1 MKGITLEELLREI
14 CIKYDIKE
22 EELKSKTKRKQIV
35 EARREYCYK
44 AVEEHK
50 YTGVAVSKLLGIDA
64 SAVSWAV
71 KKYLESKYR

>member
-1 MKGITLEELLREI
+1 MIYNNLIKGIILEELL
-14 CIKYDIKE
+14 
-22 EELKSKTKRKQIV
+22 
-35 EARREYCYK
+35 REYCYK

-64 SAVSWAV
+64 SAVSWVV